1 MCSWFGGRVR
11 NKSRVIPRFWS
22 EQLERKCDK
31 LKREIAQE
39 KQIWGSMNIFNIF
52 IRKSSRDPEYA
63 SISLRVKVIIM
74 S

>member
-1 MCSWFGGRVR
+1 MYSWFGGRVR

-22 EQLERKCDK
+22 EQPERKCDK

-39 KQIWGSMNIFNIF
+39 KQIWGNMNIFNIF
-52 IRKSSRDPEYA
+52 IRQSSRDPEYV